1 MISLRNISKQYVG
14 KYLFRDVSLH
24 VGDGDRIAF
33 VGSNG
38 AGKSTLMKII
48 TGIESADTG
57 NIVRSKL
64 HTTGYLPQDSIY
76 HRGKT
81 LYAEIEQVF
90 ENIINLQARIEAIG
104 NEISLLSNSSGESSQ
119 RLQKL
124 MQDLEQTQH
133 EMEHKKGYMTETKIK
148 QVLFGLG
155 FSNGDLQR
163 MTEEFS
169 GGWQMRMAIAK
180 LLLQE
185 PSVILLDEPT
195 NHLDIESIEWL
206 EGYLQSYSG
215 SIILVSH
222 DSRFLDNIVDKVVEI
237 SMGETTE
244 YTGNYTAYIKQKEQ
258 HADILKSTY
267 ANQQKFIKKNTD
279 FIERFRYKNTKATQV
294 QSRIRMLE
302 KLEKIEVEKDERGI
316 SFRFPEPPHSG
327 RIVMALEDLTKLYG
341 DNNVFTDISLNIEKG
356 EKIAIL
362 GVNGSG
368 KSTLARI
375 IAGIEPFQKGIRKS
389 GQNVVMSYYSQN
401 TAEKLDNSKN
411 VLQTLDTIAQK
422 EAPERLRTLLGCFL
436 FTGDDVF
443 KPVDVL
449 SGGEKSR
456 LALARMLLT
465 PANLLIMD
473 EPTNHLDMRS
483 KAILQESIREYTGSC
498 IIISHDRNFL
508 APIID
513 KVFYVSKGNL
523 EVYPGSVDDFLEKQ
537 HRDRKEDDCG
547 KVKKH
552 VNAFVMLDKNRKRRE
567 AQIRQELYQR
577 LKPLLSVRERIEKDI
592 DKAESQKAQQEAA
605 FIDPKTYV
613 DEGLIQALKIEYART
628 TSHLEQLYVRW
639 EETEEEI
646 EAIRSHGQEGL
657 NED

>member
-1 MISLRNISKQYVG
+1 MG

-552 VNAFVMLDKNRKRRE
+552 VNAFVLLEKNRKRRE